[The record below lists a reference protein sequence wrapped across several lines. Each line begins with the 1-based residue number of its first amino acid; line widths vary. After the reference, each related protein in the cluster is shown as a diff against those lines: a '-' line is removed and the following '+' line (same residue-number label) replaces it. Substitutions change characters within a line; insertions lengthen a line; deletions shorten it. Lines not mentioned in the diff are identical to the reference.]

1 MCGAVRQTLRPA
13 KGQPADAYT
22 KRDKTVQFDGLWR
35 KAKLTEADYSSA
47 YQVAE
52 KEYGRLLTLLIA
64 QARQP

>member
-1 MCGAVRQTLRPA
+1 MANGLAVRPG

-22 KRDKTVQFDGLWR
+22 TGDKTVQFDGLWR

-52 KEYGRLLTLLIA
+52 KEYGRLLGLLIA
-64 QARQP
+64 QAKQP

>member
-35 KAKLTEADYSSA
+35 TAKLTEAD
-47 YQVAE
+47 
-52 KEYGRLLTLLIA
+52 
-64 QARQP
+64 